1 MFFKK
6 PDSKIM
12 EVTINKKVHH
22 LTLDNRWHELFKEN
36 KSRKIKSLENK
47 LNNLIKEQ
55 GKLNNDYKEYTALK
69 KKVMTDI
76 VTNMSQ
82 ACEEENNKAIE
93 NMDKNKNYITEI
105 NKKLDSIENRLV
117 KLPQEIEQTNKSL
130 LESSMADCY
139 ARMIA
144 SKIKIN
150 SYEEQVNELRNK
162 LKELVI
168 EKNENQEQYEKL
180 YTYMHDLVGRDVIE
194 QFDNMYLGGSTSD

>member
-6 PDSKIM
+6 PDSKVL
-12 EVTINKKVHH
+12 EVPINKKVHL

-76 VTNMSQ
+76 VTNMSE

-117 KLPQEIEQTNKSL
+117 KLPQEIEQTNKNL

-168 EKNENQEQYEKL
+168 EKNENEEQYEKL
-180 YTYMHDLVGRDVIE
+180 YTYMHDLVGHDVIE